1 MTKIE
6 WADRTWNPIV
16 GCSRVT
22 EGCDHCY
29 AIGVVH
35 RGMSPQHVGLTVKP
49 EGERVDW
56 TGKVRVVDRRMDEP
70 LRRKVPTRYF
80 VNSLSDLFHRD
91 LPDEAIARVFAVMA
105 LAQQHTFQVLTKR
118 PHRMARLLNSN
129 EFGAMVGSEILAV
142 PKTGP
147 GQLARAWH
155 WPLRNV
161 WLGTSIESDLYD
173 FRADHLRRTPAAV
186 RFISAEPLLGPLPQL
201 DLTGIDWLIVG
212 GESGPGARPMHPQ
225 WVRDLRDRCRRPFV
239 RNGGTLDHC
248 EACGEE
254 YDDPCP
260 EHRVAFFFKQWGDWV
275 GQADHPRE
283 LTAEV
288 LRSCSTIRLDGT
300 VDTPG
305 VLGHAAV
312 YRVGKKAAG
321 RRLDGRIWSEMPEE
335 RLVPDGF

>member
-6 WADRTWNPIV
+6 WTDRTWNPIV

-29 AIGVVH
+29 AVGVVH

-49 EGERVDW
+49 EGEPTDW
-56 TGKVRVVDRRMDEP
+56 TGEVRVVDHRMDEP

-105 LAQQHTFQVLTKR
+105 LSQQHTFQVLTKR
-118 PHRMARLLNSN
+118 PHTMARLLNSN

-161 WLGTSIESDLYD
+161 WLGTSIEADRYA
-173 FRADHLRRTPAAV
+173 FRADSLRRTPAAV
-186 RFISAEPLLGPLPQL
+186 RFISAEPLLGPLPSL

-225 WVRDLRDRCRRPFV
+225 WVRDLRDRCHAPHTDGDEFWPLGR
-239 RNGGTLDHC
+239 TS
-248 EACGEE
+248 
-254 YDDPCP
+254 
-260 EHRVAFFFKQWGDWV
+260 FFFKQWGDWV

-283 LTAEV
+283 LTAEMM
-288 LRSCSTIRLDGT
+288 RSCSTIRLDGT
-300 VDTPG
+300 VETPG
-305 VLGHAAV
+305 VLGYSAI

-321 RRLDGRIWSEMPEE
+321 RRLDGHIWSEMPGAE
-335 RLVPDGF
+335 